1 MQEQISDLSKKHTP
15 ISNLF
20 NEPTTE
26 AEWDA
31 YRLTDE
37 QVASFHEEGYLSGIK
52 ILNQEQIDQLREEL
66 KDLVD
71 PKYPGNELFHEY
83 HSNESSD
90 PNKVV
95 FHALGHWRIKAGFH
109 DVLWSPAF
117 RMAAKQLLGGG
128 VRFWHDQL
136 FCKPAN
142 HGGNVAWH
150 QDYSY
155 WTRTGPMA
163 HLTCW
168 IGLDD
173 ADKSNGC
180 LQYVPG
186 SHKWGLL
193 EKTELAGEMEGLF
206 KYLSTEQKEKLA
218 NPVFI
223 EMKAG
228 YGTFHHPLMVHGSS
242 ANSSPRSRRAFV
254 LNVFKEGTISN
265 TNETLL
271 QGVPPIPKG
280 EKMQGDFFPLLIN

>member
-1 MQEQISDLSKKHTP
+1 MSTIEDLAQLHHPISDLLEMPK
-15 ISNLF
+15 ND
-20 NEPTTE
+20 
-26 AEWDA
+26 AEWEPYKLSA
-31 YRLTDE
+31 E
-37 QVASFHEEGYLSGIK
+37 QIEFFHEYGYLSNIK
-52 ILNQEQIDQLREEL
+52 IIDLYQVERLRGEL
-66 KDLVD
+66 QDLID
-71 PKYPGNELFHEY
+71 PDYPGNYLFHEY

-90 PNKVV
+90 PSKVV

-136 FCKPAN
+136 FCKPAQ

-168 IGLDD
+168 VGLDD
-173 ADKSNGC
+173 ADQTNGC
-180 LQYVPG
+180 LQYIPG
-186 SHKWGLL
+186 SHRWGLL
-193 EKTELAGEMEGLF
+193 EKPELAGEMDGLVA
-206 KYLSTEQKEKLA
+206 YLSEEQKEKLKH
-218 NPVFI
+218 PVYA

-228 YGTFHHPLMVHGSS
+228 YGTFHHPLMVHGSA
-242 ANSSPRSRRAFV
+242 ANTSKRSRRAFV

-265 TNETLL
+265 TDDSLL

-280 EKMQGDFFPLLIN
+280 AKMEGAFFPLLMEG